1 MPAATGPRPPA
12 LDEPYAPPPGD
23 PACVHADASLLVL
36 VKPAGLLCAPG
47 RGDDKQDC
55 LVSRARR
62 HWLDAL
68 LVHRLDLAT
77 SGLVLLARG
86 AEVHAALSA
95 AFRERQVAKAYEALV
110 HGPLPGESGEIDLP
124 LAADWPRRPLQKVC
138 HETGKPSLTRWRWLA
153 GEGGRD
159 GNAGADRVA
168 LEPVTGR
175 SHQLRVHLAAIGCP
189 IVGDPLYGRPGDRAP
204 RLMLHATRLA
214 FRHPVT
220 GQALELASP
229 APF

>member
-23 PACVHADASLLVL
+23 PACVHEDAALLVL

-62 HWLDAL
+62 HWPDAL

-77 SGLVLLARG
+77 SGLVLLARSP
-86 AEVHAALSA
+86 AVHAALSA
-95 AFRERQVAKAYEALV
+95 AFRERQVAKAYEAVV
-110 HGPLPGESGEIDLP
+110 HGPLPGDS
-124 LAADWPRRPLQKVC
+124 ARRPLQKVC
-138 HETGKPSLTRWRWLA
+138 HDTGKPSLTRWRRRA
-153 GEGGRD
+153 GEGGRE
-159 GNAGADRVA
+159 GNEDAERVA

-189 IVGDPLYGRPGDRAP
+189 IVGDPLYGRPGDPAP

-220 GQALELASP
+220 GEVLELASP